1 MKNNTIN
8 TSAEAD
14 AGTMITCAIIGA
26 LGVALGA
33 VLPTVA
39 AHFLPPKLGVSQAEK
54 EPVSAKPEAT
64 GWKFKPFDG
73 GDLAASELSLPNEQ
87 PLPKDIYAA
96 VVGGREIWVWWKPSH
111 SGFTYRYAYVAWD
124 KNNPTNVP
132 LPAMSATQAPIGLGG
147 RKDDLFLFFNGTKSK

>member
-8 TSAEAD
+8 TSVKAES
-14 AGTMITCAIIGA
+14 GTLITVAIIGA
-26 LGVALGA
+26 LGVVLGA

-39 AHFLPPKLGVSQAEK
+39 AHFLPPKLRLSQAEEK
-54 EPVSAKPEAT
+54 PVSVKPQAAD
-64 GWKFKPFDG
+64 WKFKAFDG

-96 VVGGREIWVWWKPSH
+96 VVGGRQIWVWWKPSR

-124 KNNPTNVP
+124 KSNPTNVP

-147 RKDDLFLFFNGTKSK
+147 RNDNLFLFFNGTKSK